1 MATEP
6 DFDFGKGSVAQSY
19 DDVLVPLIFR
29 PWGERLLDEHGPW
42 VGRTVLDLATGT
54 GVVARLLADR
64 VGSDG
69 QVIAA
74 DINPQML
81 HIASDHCAGSGERVR
96 FVESSAHPLEI
107 DSDTVD
113 AVICQQGFQLF
124 PERGQSAVEI
134 LRVLRDE
141 GVALVSTWCSVALR
155 SLSKARHARVERTN
169 WVSPTQYARL
179 CMDCRARSSSCC
191 HPKLVSL
198 FNESGKLVPTSHR
211 WGHNHSPA
219 SAGLLLS
226 PSPAGR
232 FYLCS
237 RGCRNCE
244 HGSRKCLRTQQCKMS
259 TDAAGVLAHGG
270 AIGRSR
276 NCEAD
281 RGADCGYGF
290 SKTSGPYRLGVMAR
304 TQREQACA
312 SAERRRQCFCGM
324 RGRRRRNARASSFPR
339 SDCRSR
345 TPESRNR
352 P

>member
-113 AVICQQGFQLF
+113 AVICQQGFQF
-124 PERGQSAVEI
+124 FRNAGRAPSRSCACF
-134 LRVLRDE
+134 
-141 GVALVSTWCSVALR
+141 AMKVSRWCQ
-155 SLSKARHARVERTN
+155 
-169 WVSPTQYARL
+169 PG
-179 CMDCRARSSSCC
+179 ARSPYGRCRKLDMRESSA
-191 HPKLVSL
+191 
-198 FNESGKLVPTSHR
+198 PT
-211 WGHNHSPA
+211 G
-219 SAGLLLS
+219 
-226 PSPAGR
+226 
-232 FYLCS
+232 
-237 RGCRNCE
+237 
-244 HGSRKCLRTQQCKMS
+244 
-259 TDAAGVLAHGG
+259 
-270 AIGRSR
+270 
-276 NCEAD
+276 
-281 RGADCGYGF
+281 
-290 SKTSGPYRLGVMAR
+290 
-304 TQREQACA
+304 
-312 SAERRRQCFCGM
+312 
-324 RGRRRRNARASSFPR
+324 
-339 SDCRSR
+339 
-345 TPESRNR
+345 
-352 P
+352 